1 VHNFF
6 RDKQFQG
13 FLLVGAVA
21 ALLNFLSR
29 IVINIW
35 VNFSTAIIISYILGM
50 ITAFYL
56 NRKFVFKS
64 TILDIRKSFSF
75 FLLIN
80 ILAIIQIWMVS
91 MILAYFIFP
100 YFKIHNHIYEISHL
114 FGIIVPIF
122 TSYIG
127 HKKFSFQ

>member
-1 VHNFF
+1 MHNIF

-13 FLLVGAVA
+13 FLLVGAAA

-29 IVINIW
+29 LVLSIW
-35 VNFSTAIIISYILGM
+35 INFSTAIIISYILGM

-91 MILAYFIFP
+91 MLLAYFIFP
-100 YFKIHNHIYEISHL
+100 YLKIHNHIYEISHF

-127 HKKFSFQ
+127 HKRFSFQ

>member
-1 VHNFF
+1 MHNFF